1 MSTTNS
7 APSSRVASRG
17 FGRRFPE
24 DRGASEKPADRKKT
38 ISRLIRYFRP
48 ELPMVISLMLTTVL
62 GVVASVVAPALQSSA
77 IDAISSTNFGIIP
90 RTLFGMAAAYL
101 LYGISLLIQG
111 YISAAL
117 SQRIIRKLRNDL
129 FGKIVDLPLRYL
141 DSHSHGDI
149 MSRLTNDAE
158 NISDVISSS
167 LYTMF
172 SGILTLIGTIAFMLY
187 YNVPLTL
194 LSCLTIIAVVAVITF
209 LGKYMSRFYVRR
221 QILLGAVNEEVEEKV
236 TDFRTVTAY
245 NQQEA
250 VIADFEKESD
260 SLCRTGVIADV
271 LGGSIG
277 PVMNMLNNCTFV
289 IVAVFGAWFA
299 VRGYITIG
307 VISAFIIYAKQFSR
321 PINDLA
327 QLYGQIETALAG
339 AECIFILLDEPGE
352 DKSGTVR
359 MTSPEGVIEFRHV
372 NFSYVPG
379 KQVIHDF
386 SLKVDKGRKIA
397 LVGSTGSGKTTIIN
411 LLMRFYDV
419 DSGEITL
426 DGVNIHD
433 INCSDLRNDIGIVLQ
448 DTVLFTDTVR
458 NNLEYGA
465 GRESGDSPVS
475 GEALHRA
482 ARMSNCDTVVESL
495 PDGYDT
501 VLVQAGASLSQGQRQ
516 LLAIGR
522 AFLSDPRILIL
533 DEATSSVDT
542 RTEKKIQDAMVNLM
556 KNRTSLIIA
565 HRLSTIQDA
574 DEIVVMDHGRIV
586 ETGSHTEL
594 LAARGAYYRLYMT
607 QFAGK
612 AT

>member
-38 ISRLIRYFRP
+38 ISRLIRYFRS
-48 ELPMVISLMLTTVL
+48 ELPMVISLMFTTVL

-167 LYTMF
+167 LSTMF

-194 LSCLTIIAVVAVITF
+194 LSCITIIAVVVVITF
-209 LGKYMSRFYVRR
+209 LGKYMSRVYVRR
-221 QILLGAVNEEVEEKV
+221 QILLGAVNGEVEEKV

-260 SLCRTGVIADV
+260 SLCRTGIIADV

-321 PINDLA
+321 MAMIRFLFKPAPVFPRDSASFSPSAEPFSPI
-327 QLYGQIETALAG
+327 
-339 AECIFILLDEPGE
+339 
-352 DKSGTVR
+352 
-359 MTSPEGVIEFRHV
+359 
-372 NFSYVPG
+372 
-379 KQVIHDF
+379 
-386 SLKVDKGRKIA
+386 
-397 LVGSTGSGKTTIIN
+397 
-411 LLMRFYDV
+411 
-419 DSGEITL
+419 
-426 DGVNIHD
+426 
-433 INCSDLRNDIGIVLQ
+433 
-448 DTVLFTDTVR
+448 
-458 NNLEYGA
+458 
-465 GRESGDSPVS
+465 
-475 GEALHRA
+475 RA
-482 ARMSNCDTVVESL
+482 
-495 PDGYDT
+495 Y
-501 VLVQAGASLSQGQRQ
+501 
-516 LLAIGR
+516 
-522 AFLSDPRILIL
+522 
-533 DEATSSVDT
+533 
-542 RTEKKIQDAMVNLM
+542 
-556 KNRTSLIIA
+556 
-565 HRLSTIQDA
+565 
-574 DEIVVMDHGRIV
+574 
-586 ETGSHTEL
+586 
-594 LAARGAYYRLYMT
+594 
-607 QFAGK
+607 
-612 AT
+612 

>member
-1 MSTTNS
+1 MSTQKST
-7 APSSRVASRG
+7 PSSSVAARG
-17 FGRRFPE
+17 FGRRFPGE
-24 DRGASEKPADRKKT
+24 RGAVEKPADRKKT
-38 ISRLIRYFRP
+38 IARLVHYFRP
-48 ELPMVISLMLTTVL
+48 ELPMVFVLMVVTVI

-77 IDAISSTNFGIIP
+77 IDAIDDTDFGDIP
-90 RTLFGMAAAYL
+90 RMLIAMAAAYL
-101 LYGISLLIQG
+101 IYGISLLIQG

-129 FGKIVDLPLRYL
+129 FSKIVDLPLRYL

-167 LYTMF
+167 LSTLF
-172 SGILTLIGTIAFMLY
+172 SGILTLVGTLAFMLY

-194 LSCLTIIAVVAVITF
+194 LSCTTIIAVVLVITF
-209 LGKYMSRFYVRR
+209 LGKYMSRYYVKR
-221 QILLGAVNEEVEEKV
+221 QILLGEVNGDVEEKV

-245 NQQEA
+245 NQQES
-250 VIADFEKESD
+250 VVENFEKESD
-260 SLCRTGVIADV
+260 SLCRTGIIADV
-271 LGGSIG
+271 LGSSIG
-277 PVMNMLNNCTFV
+277 PIMNMLNNCTFV

-299 VRGYITIG
+299 VKGWITIG

-321 PINDLA
+321 PINDLS

-339 AECIFILLDEPGE
+339 AERIFTLLDEAGE

-359 MTSPEGVIEFRHV
+359 MTDPEGVIEFRHV
-372 NFSYVPG
+372 NFSYIPG
-379 KQVIHDF
+379 KQVIRDF
-386 SLKVDKGRKIA
+386 NLKVDKGKKIA

-411 LLMRFYDV
+411 LLMRFYNI

-433 INCSDLRNDIGIVLQ
+433 IKCTDLRNDIGIVLQ
-448 DTVLFTDTVR
+448 DTVLFTDTVK

-465 GRESGDSPVS
+465 RRKDGSPAVTQ
-475 GEALHRA
+475 EELEQA
-482 ARMSNCDTVVESL
+482 ARMSNCDTVVAAL
-495 PDGYDT
+495 PEGYDT
-501 VLVQAGASLSQGQRQ
+501 VLTQAGASLSQGQRQ

-542 RTEKKIQDAMVNLM
+542 RTEKNIQDAMVNLM

-586 ETGSHTEL
+586 ETGNHEQL
-594 LAARGAYYRLYMT
+594 LRAKGAYYRLYMT

-612 AT
+612 VT